1 VTTVER
7 LIATASADQ
16 FGNSQN
22 QQAVADLFDSIS
34 QNRDAFMCRSSLYSR
49 AGTEYQKPA
58 DDDEGRQMSAKLQS
72 LFGITSS
79 TAGRRSLSTHPYA
92 RSRVYD
98 LRNYTDKTQWG
109 PFRDD
114 GSMRVDWEM
123 VESIMIVLGYSSG
136 LCCRRFLHRFR
147 PPWTNP
153 FEGIVPDRSKIMLD
167 YPLSL
172 LKQPA
177 VPLQLR
183 DPYNVS
189 GIWSRVRTHS
199 INPCNQTH

>member
-1 VTTVER
+1 
-7 LIATASADQ
+7 
-16 FGNSQN
+16 
-22 QQAVADLFDSIS
+22 
-34 QNRDAFMCRSSLYSR
+34 MCRSSLYAR
-49 AGTEYQKPA
+49 AGTEYQKPT
-58 DDDEGRQMSAKLQS
+58 DDEEGRQMSAKLHS

-79 TAGRRSLSTHPYA
+79 NVGRRSLSTHPHA

-114 GSMRVDWEM
+114 GSMRADWEM
-123 VESIMIVLGYSSG
+123 IESLMIVLGYSSG

-153 FEGIVPDRSKIMLD
+153 FEGVIPDRSKIMLQ
-167 YPLSL
+167 YPMPL
-172 LKQPA
+172 LKEPD
-177 VPLQLR
+177 VPLQLK

-189 GIWSRVRTHS
+189 GIWSRV
-199 INPCNQTH
+199 